1 MANGGSDGGETW
13 WGCSPVRGEE
23 NWVGGVGHATG
34 ERRFWAAKA
43 TGDRGKN
50 RAGAA
55 TSGGSRRLTAGP
67 MALKIGGDDLW
78 WKGKRMVVAVH

>member
-1 MANGGSDGGETW
+1 M
-13 WGCSPVRGEE
+13 RGEE